1 MHYVRNIQKKIVLF
15 NREYAKSWTYLTIRE
30 KNMETHINPSPNK
43 KALILMAIEKDIKI
57 QKMQIIDT
65 IAKSSKILHALLI

>member
-1 MHYVRNIQKKIVLF
+1 
-15 NREYAKSWTYLTIRE
+15 
-30 KNMETHINPSPNK
+30 METHINPSPNK